1 MKILPK
7 ILYLLCFSGLAVVG
21 ALALDRVVEPSMAT
35 ILVRTVIVAA
45 LCGAPGLVHRKLWP
59 LSLVLLPVGAYLL
72 LRTIIPI
79 PALVEGVG
87 GQYHFYTEQLRLGT
101 DAYLSQVFPLTST
114 DVPELQLLLAFCVYW
129 LVGAAAFLS
138 LSLRRPVP
146 GIVLTLVLLGFS
158 LTVDGAPRV
167 LWSALLF
174 LILAACL
181 LVLAR
186 GLKREE
192 WALRDTLA
200 GGAVGVVAALLAL
213 LLLGA
218 APSAVATPWQDWRT
232 WDPFGRGPSVYQF
245 NWLQN
250 YPRLLDPANDVMIMK
265 VTSPSPSYWRANAL
279 ETFTGNAWTAVQAFL
294 ERLEPTRSGDSYVY
308 SVPEVAP
315 TPPGLTV
322 SQSFQVQSV
331 YTNYLFVGGDPRSFR
346 IDQDL
351 ALRTNDV
358 RALHSNKALGPTLA
372 YRVTAVIPDLKPTDV
387 VGKGSD
393 YPQALDRYLGLPFL
407 PASRIEGPDQEA
419 SWRSTVPDSFP
430 GGGEWV
436 DLYAFNREI
445 IGEATDPYEVTL
457 RIERYLRN
465 FFEYS
470 LTPPSSDYSSPYSA
484 FLFDT
489 RSGYCQH
496 FAGAMALLLRYNG
509 IPARVAVGF
518 TSGELDES
526 SPDTYTVS
534 TNNAHAW
541 VEVYFPQIG
550 WVAFDPTPGLEHTI
564 PTPGASSTSPGFI
577 NPFVDTGSTEPGTVT
592 TEPRRPNSPED
603 EPTGGASAGNEGRG
617 WLAGAAWVPWLA
629 GLAVLVIAWPVGRS
643 LWRRRR
649 LRRGPPEQ
657 RLQASLAL
665 LRSEMA
671 DYGIA
676 VAPSQTLEETL
687 SALDLRLGIDPDPV
701 LIARTD
707 AVLFGGYQA
716 TQADLDRAEILRQ
729 EVTTRLRKRHGW
741 VRTLF
746 TWYGVPR
753 LTSLR
758 GQEA

>member
-1 MKILPK
+1 MRIAVLA
-7 ILYLLCFSGLAVVG
+7 SVAVVLVAAIAVGSLQAVKYLGKDQPIVVITDDTVGISPGSTGQTAQSPGGVLATLG
-21 ALALDRVVEPSMAT
+21 AGNEEWGADSTMWAVRADGSLWAWGYDPFSPDSFARVGSDTDWVAADVDGSQYLALKSDGSLWAWGETIGDNWTGFTSVFRSPARVGS
-35 ILVRTVIVAA
+35 
-45 LCGAPGLVHRKLWP
+45 
-59 LSLVLLPVGAYLL
+59 
-72 LRTIIPI
+72 
-79 PALVEGVG
+79 
-87 GQYHFYTEQLRLGT
+87 
-101 DAYLSQVFPLTST
+101 
-114 DVPELQLLLAFCVYW
+114 
-129 LVGAAAFLS
+129 
-138 LSLRRPVP
+138 
-146 GIVLTLVLLGFS
+146 
-158 LTVDGAPRV
+158 
-167 LWSALLF
+167 
-174 LILAACL
+174 
-181 LVLAR
+181 
-186 GLKREE
+186 
-192 WALRDTLA
+192 DT
-200 GGAVGVVAALLAL
+200 GWM
-213 LLLGA
+213 
-218 APSAVATPWQDWRT
+218 AVATGADRRLAVSTDGSLWVWDTEAGSTINTSPTRLGSDTDWVAVAAGGGYFVALKSDGSLWEWGVSYSIDSSSPTRVGSDTDWVAISAGGSHSLAMKSDGSLWEWGMIAGAPTAEGTTYLDSPTRVGSDTDWVAISAGDAHSLALKSDGSLWAWGDNLWGRLGDGTSTTRT
-232 WDPFGRGPSVYQF
+232 LPTLVGSDADWVAVAAGYSQSLAQKADGSLWAWGENFGRVPQQVLAAAETTEEAGDSAYTF

-436 DLYAFNREI
+436 DLYALNREI

-564 PTPGASSTSPGFI
+564 PTPGASSTSPGFV
-577 NPFVDTGSTEPGTVT
+577 NPFGE
-592 TEPRRPNSPED
+592 
-603 EPTGGASAGNEGRG
+603 
-617 WLAGAAWVPWLA
+617 
-629 GLAVLVIAWPVGRS
+629 
-643 LWRRRR
+643 
-649 LRRGPPEQ
+649 
-657 RLQASLAL
+657 
-665 LRSEMA
+665 
-671 DYGIA
+671 
-676 VAPSQTLEETL
+676 
-687 SALDLRLGIDPDPV
+687 
-701 LIARTD
+701 
-707 AVLFGGYQA
+707 
-716 TQADLDRAEILRQ
+716 
-729 EVTTRLRKRHGW
+729 
-741 VRTLF
+741 
-746 TWYGVPR
+746 
-753 LTSLR
+753 
-758 GQEA
+758 